1 MKKNILYLAS
11 KSPSRQMLLQE
22 ARIPYVV
29 IPQDADERACMT
41 SGTIEDTVLRIAQ
54 SKMKHA
60 QLPDGT
66 RSGEHAFVLTADT
79 MVQDSLGTVHG
90 KPIDRAD
97 AIEKLRVARQG
108 NYLATGFC
116 VARKTWNGTSW
127 DTQELIEQVV
137 TARYIFNIPEN
148 WLEHYLD
155 TTLGLHCAGAAA
167 VEGFGGQFLKTIDG
181 SHSCIIGLP
190 LYEVR
195 EALEKLGF
203 FEE

>member
-1 MKKNILYLAS
+1 MKNILYLAS

-22 ARIPYVV
+22 ARIPYLV
-29 IPQDADERACMT
+29 IPQNADERACMT
-41 SGTIEDTVLRIAQ
+41 GGTIEDTVLRIAQ

-60 QLPDGT
+60 QLPNGM
-66 RSGEHAFVLTADT
+66 RIGEHAFVLTADT
-79 MVQDSLGTVHG
+79 MVQDSLGVVHG
-90 KPIDRAD
+90 KPVDRAD
-97 AIEKLRVARQG
+97 AIAKLRIARKG

-116 VARKTWNGTSW
+116 VARKAWNGTGW
-127 DTQELIEQVV
+127 DMQELTEHVV
-137 TARYIFNIPEN
+137 TARYIFDVPEH
-148 WLEHYLD
+148 WLDTYLN

-195 EALEKLGF
+195 ESLEKLGF